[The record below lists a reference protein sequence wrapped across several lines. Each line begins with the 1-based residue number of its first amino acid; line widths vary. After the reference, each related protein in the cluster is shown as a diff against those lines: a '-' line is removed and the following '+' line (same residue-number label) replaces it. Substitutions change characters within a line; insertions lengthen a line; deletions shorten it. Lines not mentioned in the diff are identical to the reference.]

1 MQAPSTR
8 SLSDMDSGLVEKLE
22 ENEAVAKSMLTNW
35 LDKWQEAHDI
45 MRVGLWFALYIS
57 WMWIFVLGGQHQ

>member
-1 MQAPSTR
+1 
-8 SLSDMDSGLVEKLE
+8 MDSGLVEKLE

-45 MRVGLWFALYIS
+45 MRVGLWFTLY
-57 WMWIFVLGGQHQ
+57 

>member
-45 MRVGLWFALYIS
+45 MRVGLWFALY
-57 WMWIFVLGGQHQ
+57 